1 MLSSFK
7 RLPVMTLAASMA
19 GLASAHVPA
28 GQVPRRAFCAASLKD
43 AVDLATLRKE
53 YSRQG
58 LDEKEMGD
66 DPMETFETWIQE
78 AINAKCIEPNAMC
91 VSTCK
96 DNVPSARF
104 VLLKAH
110 DKRGF
115 VWYTNY
121 QSRKGDDIAANPAAA
136 ITFWWGDLERS
147 VRIEGKVEKVSE
159 QESDEY
165 FNKRP
170 RGAQIGAWTS
180 NQSRP
185 IISREDLAAQE
196 QSIIDQ
202 FQGVATVTRPPHW
215 GGYRLVPTRIEFW
228 KGRESRLHDRLVYER
243 ERGADEWTKPKRL
256 QP

>member
-1 MLSSFK
+1 
-7 RLPVMTLAASMA
+7 MTLVASMT
-19 GLASAHVPA
+19 GLASSHVPA
-28 GQVPRRAFCAASLKD
+28 GQVPRRAFCAASSKD

-53 YSRQG
+53 YSKQG
-58 LDEKEMGD
+58 LNEEDLSDE
-66 DPMETFETWIQE
+66 PMETFETWIQE

-91 VSTCK
+91 VSTCQE
-96 DNVPSARF
+96 NTPTARY

-121 QSRKGDDIAANPAAA
+121 QSRKGDDLAANPAAA

-159 QESDEY
+159 QESDAY

-180 NQSRP
+180 DQSRP
-185 IISREDLAAQE
+185 IGSREELAAQE
-196 QSIIDQ
+196 QSIIDR
-202 FQGVATVTRPPHW
+202 FKSVETVTRPPHW

-243 ERGADEWTKPKRL
+243 MSAADEWTKPRRL

>member
-1 MLSSFK
+1 
-7 RLPVMTLAASMA
+7 MTLVASMA
-19 GLASAHVPA
+19 GLASTAVPA
-28 GQVPRRAFCAASLKD
+28 RHVPRRSLCAASLKD

-53 YSRQG
+53 YSKQG
-58 LDEKEMGD
+58 LNEEDMSDE
-66 DPMETFETWIQE
+66 PMQTFDTWIQE

-91 VSTCK
+91 VSTCQ
-96 DNVPSARF
+96 DNTPSARY

-115 VWYTNY
+115 VWFTNY
-121 QSRKGDDIAANPAAA
+121 ESRKGEDLAANPAAA

-159 QESDEY
+159 QESDDY

-170 RGAQIGAWTS
+170 RGAQLGAWSS

-185 IISREDLAAQE
+185 IRSREELAAQE
-196 QSIIDQ
+196 QSIIAHFKDMPK
-202 FQGVATVTRPPHW
+202 VTRPPHW

-243 ERGADEWTKPKRL
+243 ASGEEQWTRPKRL

>member
-1 MLSSFK
+1 
-7 RLPVMTLAASMA
+7 MTVVASMA
-19 GLASAHVPA
+19 GLASATRVP
-28 GQVPRRAFCAASLKD
+28 GGVPRRALCASASLKD

-58 LDEKEMGD
+58 LNEEDMSEE
-66 DPMETFETWIQE
+66 PMETFDAWIQE

-91 VSTCK
+91 VSTCQ
-96 DNVPSARF
+96 DNTPTARY

-115 VWYTNY
+115 VWFTNY
-121 QSRKGDDIAANPAAA
+121 QSRKGEDLAANPAAA
-136 ITFWWGDLERS
+136 LTFWWGDLERS

-159 QESDEY
+159 QESDDY

-170 RGAQIGAWTS
+170 RGAQVGAWSS

-185 IISREDLAAQE
+185 IGSREELAAQE
-196 QSIIDQ
+196 QAIISR
-202 FQGVATVTRPPHW
+202 FQDVQIVTRPPHW

-243 ERGADEWTKPKRL
+243 ESGDDKWAKPRRL